1 MIQQSLFKVMLSLFS
16 FRLSS
21 FLSPS
26 FICGYLVL
34 FLSFL
39 SIFLPFHLSCP
50 HRFLSFGSLKM
61 PSSLCPYYGHSYSFV
76 YTLFQYSFLPSSFF
90 FGSLLLLFHFILNS
104 LPSPLVSPSL
114 LCLYVD
120 VWYSSTSE
128 VLFSFPFSPL
138 FLFFPG
144 LPLLLLLIRVNLLSI
159 ISPSLT
165 FFLLHSFLSFFRL
178 SSLFRLLD
186 LISFPS
192 P

>member
-1 MIQQSLFKVMLSLFS
+1 MLSLFS

-61 PSSLCPYYGHSYSFV
+61 PSSLCPYYGHSYSSV

-90 FGSLLLLFHFILNS
+90 LVAFYFSFTLSSILFHLLLYPPLYCVFMSMCDILQPVRS
-104 LPSPLVSPSL
+104 
-114 LCLYVD
+114 
-120 VWYSSTSE
+120 
-128 VLFSFPFSPL
+128 SFPFPFPL
-138 FLFFPG
+138 FSYFFQA
-144 LPLLLLLIRVNLLSI
+144 
-159 ISPSLT
+159 SPC
-165 FFLLHSFLSFFRL
+165 SFF
-178 SSLFRLLD
+178 SSE
-186 LISFPS
+186 
-192 P
+192 